1 MDVQNWQLVD
11 SYLAQ
16 QLHQEDHA
24 LDLVLENNRE
34 KDLPEIDV
42 SRSKANFY
50 AYLYQMTKAKRI
62 LEIGTLGGY
71 STICM
76 AKGLSE
82 GGKII
87 TLEANPAHASC
98 ANENIANAGF
108 AECISVQLGAALET
122 LPKLEQQNESFDFFF
137 IDADKPNNPYYLEWA
152 LKLAEPGAVII
163 ADNVVRDGEVINRHS
178 TDPRIHGIRTF
189 IDMLAQEER
198 IDSTAIQTV
207 GEKGYDGFVIGRV
220 RDCTIKQG

>member
-1 MDVQNWQLVD
+1 MEEKKWHVVD

-16 QLHQEDHA
+16 QLHQEDLA
-24 LDLVLENNRE
+24 LDYVLENNR
-34 KDLPEIDV
+34 KNNLPPFDV
-42 SRSKANFY
+42 SRTQGEF
-50 AYLYQMTKAKRI
+50 LRLLVQMTNAKRI

-76 AKGLSE
+76 AKGLSK

-87 TLEANPAHASC
+87 TLEASPAHASC
-98 ANENIANAGF
+98 ANDNITNAGF
-108 AECISVQLGAALET
+108 DQCVSIQLGMALET
-122 LPKLEQQNESFDFFF
+122 LPLLQQQNELFDFFF

-152 LKLAEPGAVII
+152 LKLAEPGSVII
-163 ADNVVRDGEVINRHS
+163 ADNVVRNGEVIDRHS
-178 TDPRIHGIRTF
+178 TDPRIQGIRTF
-189 IDMLAQEER
+189 MDMLSQDER

-220 RDCTIKQG
+220 KG